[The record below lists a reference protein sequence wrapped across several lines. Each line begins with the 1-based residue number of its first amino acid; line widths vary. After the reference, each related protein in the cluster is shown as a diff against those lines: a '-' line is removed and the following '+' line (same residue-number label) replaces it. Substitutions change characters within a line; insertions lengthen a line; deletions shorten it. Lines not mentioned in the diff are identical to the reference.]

1 MKGLERR
8 GKTTVM
14 FSKRRT
20 FTLDLCLKSAESC
33 NIRYH
38 DLPER
43 TGTDRNGPER
53 AGTDSENSTADRF
66 EPSFCLLAKISWQE
80 RPERA

>member
-1 MKGLERR
+1 MGE
-8 GKTTVM
+8 G
-14 FSKRRT
+14 
-20 FTLDLCLKSAESC
+20 
-33 NIRYH
+33 RYH

-53 AGTDSENSTADRF
+53 TGTDSENSTADRF